1 MKPIFCTLHLLLLFC
16 AVRGNG
22 QQKKA
27 TAAELAAGKKVYELN
42 CLVCHQKD
50 GDGVPRLNAS
60 LVGSKIV
67 NGNTATLIKVVL
79 LGSEIAG
86 VSTGQYN
93 NPMPAQPHLSDA
105 EIAVVLT
112 YIKHH
117 FQNKPGI
124 VRPHE
129 VKQQRKK

>member
-1 MKPIFCTLHLLLLFC
+1 MKRFLCAQITVLLFS
-16 AVRGNG
+16 ALQGNC
-22 QQKKA
+22 QQKQA
-27 TAAELAAGKKVYELN
+27 TPAELAAGKKVYELN

-67 NGNTATLIKVVL
+67 NGSTATLIKVVL
-79 LGSEIAG
+79 LGSEKAG
-86 VSTGQYN
+86 VSTGEYN

-105 EIAVVLT
+105 EIANVLT

-117 FQNKPGI
+117 FQNKPDI